1 MLHVLLPT
9 NQTCLA
15 TNKIIA
21 GCEKLLQ
28 KVVLPFA
35 TKSANL
41 ICNMSNVTHV
51 YGANDA

>member
-1 MLHVLLPT
+1 MLRVLPPT

-15 TNKIIA
+15 TNKIVV

-28 KVVLPFA
+28 KVVLHFA

-41 ICNMSNVTHV
+41 ICNMSNATQV
-51 YGANDA
+51 YGATDA